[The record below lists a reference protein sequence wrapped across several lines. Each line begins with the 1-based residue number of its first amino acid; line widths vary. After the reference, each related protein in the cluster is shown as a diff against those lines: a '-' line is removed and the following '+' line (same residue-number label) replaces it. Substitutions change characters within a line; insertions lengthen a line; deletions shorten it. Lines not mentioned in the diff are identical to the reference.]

1 MNFIEITYL
10 ICFAATL
17 GASFAFMW
25 RSMGEV
31 FKQDTKPTFTSH
43 PELKGMK
50 KGEKLLVFRAEKKD
64 EV

>member
-1 MNFIEITYL
+1 MNFIEIIYL

-25 RSMGEV
+25 RSMSEV

>member
-1 MNFIEITYL
+1 MSIIILVYL

-17 GASFAFMW
+17 GAAFAFMW

-50 KGEKLLVFRAEKKD
+50 KGEKLLVFRAEEKD

>member
-1 MNFIEITYL
+1 MNFIEIIYL

-50 KGEKLLVFRAEKKD
+50 KGEKLLVFRAEEKD